1 MNRTAPF
8 PSDPQ
13 RHSEEPSY
21 GRFPSAAAIFSHLTI
36 ETTMSPWLV
45 PCCYV
50 IANNRNG
57 SQIMWQDRRKYLLKP
72 SCCHSHCY
80 TWALGLNMD
89 RLFGKRKTPEE
100 LLKQNQRALN
110 KVSNKINCTRDAIKR
125 SWLERV
131 WCPTCSLTHNVSP
144 FPYLSTCLNTRA
156 SIEYKQR
163 SIRKYWLSTLTFS
176 RVCMGVYL
184 GHFTM

>member
-1 MNRTAPF
+1 MVRWLVSGWSIT
-8 PSDPQ
+8 S
-13 RHSEEPSY
+13 SL
-21 GRFPSAAAIFSHLTI
+21 II
-36 ETTMSPWLV
+36 ETEVRS
-45 PCCYV
+45 C
-50 IANNRNG
+50 
-57 SQIMWQDRRKYLLKP
+57 DRRKYLLKP
-72 SCCHSHCY
+72 ACCHSHCY

-156 SIEYKQR
+156 SIEYKQG
-163 SIRKYWLSTLTFS
+163 SIRKYSLSTLTFS